1 METQK
6 RVTETMQKLEVAGLT
21 NYQRLY
27 LTQME
32 LKKEN
37 DAELNKNPQ

>member
-1 METQK
+1 METIRK
-6 RVTETMQKLEVAGLT
+6 MIETMKKIEDVGIT

-32 LKKEN
+32 LKKEE